1 MGVAINFNA
10 IQQVRMDKCIV
21 NSYKNC
27 IRQYVTYLVKNA
39 RKFKNFVVDVI
50 NMFKPVYIYH
60 LGPIAGTARN
70 FGDAAYCYRRLYV
83 AWSDCVFVIRV
94 DPVE

>member
-21 NSYKNC
+21 NSYKNF

-39 RKFKNFVVDVI
+39 SKFKNFVVDIINIFKQDKVI
-50 NMFKPVYIYH
+50 INYYTQIFATVDMFKSHVTKP
-60 LGPIAGTARN
+60 
-70 FGDAAYCYRRLYV
+70 
-83 AWSDCVFVIRV
+83 
-94 DPVE
+94 